1 MRTILICLLCVF
13 LAGCSASHKL
23 AVNTQQ
29 TATDKTVSDMRS
41 EQNREQEETSVTTT
55 ATAMTET
62 GEEVTIRR
70 EYDTTR
76 PADSTTGK
84 PPLISE
90 TFTHRKAARDIR
102 QQQADTT
109 GRRQQ
114 EQSLTQDNTHYD
126 TQVTANSQAQTETTR
141 RPSWTTGLLLAA
153 VVIIIIKLRAIWKQR
168 NWNVPW

>member
-1 MRTILICLLCVF
+1 MRTIFICLLWVF
-13 LAGCSASHKL
+13 LAGCSASRKL

-29 TATDKTVSDMRS
+29 TATDKTVSDTRS
-41 EQNREQEETSVTTT
+41 EQTREQEEVSVTTT
-55 ATAMTET
+55 TTATIET

-84 PPLISE
+84 PPLKSE
-90 TFTHRKAARDIR
+90 TFTHRKAARDTR

-126 TQVTANSQAQTETTR
+126 TQVAANSQAQTETKR
-141 RPSWTTGLLLAA
+141 RPSWTTGLLMTAIVL
-153 VVIIIIKLRAIWKQR
+153 IIIKLVKVWKR
-168 NWNVPW
+168 RDWNVPW